1 MIVYNC
7 PLVPFEFFH
16 ALKVP
21 FRRIK
26 PDSAEFQ
33 KLHPNVCSFCR
44 NAVCSIGPNDVLV
57 WIDSCD
63 SMRRAYDFLKETN
76 RSFYLHV
83 PVKNDETATHSLA
96 EELRKLWEDLKKA
109 FNVEVSVDELEKT
122 HSWFLQALGD
132 LERSLSEDLLRAKE
146 LYEKLSNQEWVGS
159 TKRDAPKVLLL
170 GSWVSEG
177 LAEIIESSGISLM
190 NATCSGPYALLS
202 NAQMKNDVFE
212 SIASRILNKKLSC
225 GRFTSDRKLKE
236 LVEHFRPAAVILH
249 TAKFCDFY
257 HFDEQILRQMKVP
270 FVSIEENFS
279 SGDTEQTRTRIEA
292 LSESLKRFSKPV
304 TDFHYFIGVDS
315 GSTSTKLVVID
326 RLGNVLLQEISKTGA
341 DPKESAKKLL
351 MQAVQNLKIPIEK
364 TFIVA
369 TGYGRDAIDFAHER
383 VTEITCHAVG
393 VSHLYNDV
401 ETVIDIGGQDSKV
414 IRLEEGKVVDFVM
427 NDKCAAGTGRFL
439 EIVASILETPMETL
453 GEESLKASQV
463 LTISSVCAVF
473 AESEII
479 SLRSKGYRKQDII
492 HAAHEAIARRIYAMY
507 QRVKG
512 RPPIVLTGGVAL
524 NRGLKWALE
533 KLIGTELIVPK
544 NPVTTGALGAALI
557 GLQQKV

>member
-1 MIVYNC
+1 MVIYNC

-21 FRRIK
+21 FRRIR

-44 NAVCSIGPNDVLV
+44 SAVCSIDPTDVLV
-57 WIDSCD
+57 WVDSCD

-83 PVKNDETATHSLA
+83 PVKNDETATHTFA
-96 EELRKLWEDLKKA
+96 DELRKLWEDLKKT
-109 FNVEVSVDELEKT
+109 FNVEASVEELEKT
-122 HSWFLQALGD
+122 HAWFLEMLSD
-132 LERSLSEDLLRAKE
+132 LERSLSKDLSRAKE
-146 LYEKLSNQEWVGS
+146 IYEKLSNQEWVGS
-159 TKRDAPKVLLL
+159 TKRDAPRILLV
-170 GSWVSEG
+170 GSWASKE
-177 LAEIIESSGISLM
+177 LAEIIESSRVCVL
-190 NATCSGPYALLS
+190 NATCSGLYALLS
-202 NAQMKNDVFE
+202 DTRMKDDVFE
-212 SIASRILNKKLSC
+212 SIASRILNKKIAC
-225 GRFTSDRKLKE
+225 GRFISDRKLRE
-236 LVEHFRPAAVILH
+236 LVEHFKPAAAILH

-257 HFDEQILRQMKVP
+257 HFDEQVLKRMKVP
-270 FVSIEENFS
+270 FVSIEESFS
-279 SGDTEQTRTRIEA
+279 SGSVEQTRTRVEA
-292 LSESLKRFSKPV
+292 LLENLKRFSKIT
-304 TDFHYFIGVDS
+304 TDFSYFIGVDS

-341 DPKESAKKLL
+341 NPKESAKKLL

-364 TFIVA
+364 TFIIA

-393 VSHLYNDV
+393 VSHLYSDV

-414 IRLEEGKVVDFVM
+414 IRLENGKVVDFAM

-439 EIVASILETPMETL
+439 EVVASILETPIENL
-453 GEESLKASQV
+453 GEESLKASQGIN
-463 LTISSVCAVF
+463 ISSVCAVF

-492 HAAHEAIARRIYAMY
+492 CAAHEAIARRIHAMY
-507 QRVKG
+507 QRIKG
-512 RPPIVLTGGVAL
+512 RPPIVLTGGVAF
-524 NRGLKWALE
+524 NKGLKWALE
-533 KLIGTELIVPK
+533 KLIGTELIVPE
-544 NPVTTGALGAALI
+544 NPITTGALGAALI
-557 GLQQKV
+557 GLQQKT